1 MPEISFYLLAST
13 SERERFAFACK
24 LVEKAYRSQQR
35 CYLLTDSAEQ
45 SAVLDDLLWTFRA
58 GSFIP
63 HRIFDGQTSE
73 LPDFALVSHL
83 QPPENWR
90 HTIINLSSHCPEQFQ
105 AITRLLE
112 ILDQN
117 EAVKAAGR
125 LRYRQ
130 YQGAGIEVLTH
141 KID

>member
-58 GSFIP
+58 GSFVP
-63 HRIFDGQTSE
+63 HQLYDGQTPE
-73 LPDFALVSHL
+73 FTNVTLIGHQA
-83 QPPENWR
+83 PPEGWR
-90 HTIINLSSHCPEQFQ
+90 HTVLNLSAQCPANFQ
-105 AITRLLE
+105 ALGRILE
-112 ILDQN
+112 ILDN
-117 EAVKAAGR
+117 GESTKAAGR
-125 LRYRQ
+125 QRYRH
-130 YQGAGIEVLTH
+130 YQQAGIEIATH
-141 KID
+141 KL